1 MSHQRRRGWWA
12 CRPGFEAL
20 EGRRLPAQF
29 GVPWHDATH
38 LSISFVPDGTLIA
51 GQPSDLFKTLD
62 AREPTAVWQ
71 REILQAFQTWAVQAD
86 INFALVPDGG
96 EPLGT
101 PGPDQHDP
109 RFGDI
114 RIGAQPMSPEVL
126 SISVPHDPFLSGT
139 WSGDVL
145 LNSSIAFDKNGA
157 DLFPVLLHEAGHVL
171 GFDDSSDPNSVMF
184 PHLNDTKDALSP
196 GDIAA
201 VQALYGFPGPV
212 DSALAV
218 PVGTRNS
225 PPPRPS
231 SRPRLA
237 STGRPPFSST
247 GDYRPSA
254 TRTSTRSS
262 RRPVTAGPR
271 PSG

>member
-1 MSHQRRRGWWA
+1 MSHHRHRSWWA
-12 CRPGFEAL
+12 CRPGLEAL

-38 LSISFVPDGTLIA
+38 LSISFVPDGTSIA
-51 GQPSDLFKTLD
+51 GHPSDLFQTLD

-71 REILQAFQTWAVQAD
+71 QEILRAFQTWAVQAD

-145 LNSSIAFDKNGA
+145 LNSTVAFDGNGA
-157 DLFPVLLHEAGHVL
+157 DLFPVLLHEVGHVL
-171 GFDDSSDPNSVMF
+171 GLDDSDDPNSVMF
-184 PHLNDTKDALSP
+184 PHLNNARDSLSP

-201 VQALYGFPGPV
+201 VQALYGPRPDDPFAGPAGERHPPDRRALPGPRRLRRV
-212 DSALAV
+212 DAPASLRRRRDGRRA
-218 PVGTRNS
+218 PTSS
-225 PPPRPS
+225 P
-231 SRPRLA
+231 
-237 STGRPPFSST
+237 
-247 GDYRPSA
+247 
-254 TRTSTRSS
+254 S
-262 RRPVTAGPR
+262 RRRPATAGR
-271 PSG
+271 